1 MATDLVPYRTA
12 EVVVHQQSA
21 ADFMPVMDIQQAVAR
36 RDALVSFT
44 KQIMKEGLD
53 YGTIPG
59 SAKPCLLKA
68 GAEKLCTFFGLVG
81 KFEAVEVIEDWTGA
95 QHGGEPLFYYRYR
108 CTLTRNGQVIGEGE
122 GSCSSWESKYRYRWV
137 DESYVAMNDMDRT
150 KLLKRGGRASEF
162 DFAIDRAETTGKYGK
177 PAEYW
182 QRYKDAIANGTATK
196 IERKM
201 KDKKS
206 PAWEIDSTQFR
217 VPNPDVCDVVN
228 TCQKMGQKRAL
239 IAATLIGVNASEYFT
254 QDLEDKLERD
264 APGPGEFGGHDEP
277 PPFHDD
283 EAPRQQ
289 RTTAQAMTTPAPAPA
304 PQQPPTKAADP
315 KWDWR
320 SAQAGF
326 AELREAFGNIR
337 YAELLWKF
345 TSDADDKN
353 GAKEVS
359 DLRDAKE
366 AADVYKKLLA
376 QLPADKQTALKARAA
391 QARASSNPT
400 AKPEPIPAA
409 LQAIFD
415 QINTGIGGQ
424 CQAFEQL
431 KKDLFETFP
440 AEEAEAL
447 YYAVLKRQGVEHANK
462 FKSQN
467 AARIAAAELFAAIA
481 NDTKG
486 TAAA

>member
-1 MATDLVPYRTA
+1 MATDLVPYRSA

-44 KQIMKEGLD
+44 KQIMKQDLD

-162 DFAIDRAETTGKYGK
+162 EFAIDKAETTGKYGK

-182 QRYKDAIANGTATK
+182 QRFKDAIQAGTATK
-196 IERKM
+196 IQKKM
-201 KDKKS
+201 KDKTS
-206 PAWEIDSTQFR
+206 AAWEIDSTQYR

-228 TCQKMGQKRAL
+228 TCQKMGQKRSL

-254 QDLEDKLERD
+254 QDLEDKIERD
-264 APGPGEFGGHDEP
+264 EPGPGDFGHNEAPPFADDEP
-277 PPFHDD
+277 PQQQRAAKPKAPPKA
-283 EAPRQQ
+283 EAPK
-289 RTTAQAMTTPAPAPA
+289 PA
-304 PQQPPTKAADP
+304 AADP
-315 KWDWR
+315 SPWDWK
-320 SAQAGF
+320 AAVPGF
-326 AELREAFGNIR
+326 AELRDALGEIH
-337 YAELLWKF
+337 YAELLWKY
-345 TSDADDKN
+345 TADREGND

-359 DLRDAKE
+359 QLRNADEAKSVYKAIFANLPKAKQDEFRKRQQPAAAAPKQE
-366 AADVYKKLLA
+366 AASE
-376 QLPADKQTALKARAA
+376 Q
-391 QARASSNPT
+391 
-400 AKPEPIPAA
+400 AKPLPTD
-409 LQAIFD
+409 LQEIFKL
-415 QINTGIGGQ
+415 IASGIGGQ
-424 CQAFEQL
+424 TKAFAQL
-431 KKDLFETFP
+431 KNDLI
-440 AEEAEAL
+440 AAL
-447 YYAVLKRQGVEHANK
+447 GDEGMGKEGYYTVLKRHGVEHANK
-462 FKSQN
+462 FKSQ
-467 AARIAAAELFAAIA
+467 ALARAAASELFYAIA
-481 NDTKG
+481 ESKQG
-486 TAAA
+486 AAA